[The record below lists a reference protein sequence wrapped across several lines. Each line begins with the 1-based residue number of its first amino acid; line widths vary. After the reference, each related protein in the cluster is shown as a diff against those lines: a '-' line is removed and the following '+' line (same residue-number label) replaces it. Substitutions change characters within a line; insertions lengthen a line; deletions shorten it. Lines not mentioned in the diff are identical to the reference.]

1 MDGGHWSEEARQVGV
16 PELPEWSLGRQQTSV
31 ASQHGPKAG
40 SSGLKCKCSAPQL
53 IIPQILA
60 DNISL
65 IYLEQ
70 LPDV

>member
-40 SSGLKCKCSAPQL
+40 SSGLKCKW
-53 IIPQILA
+53 
-60 DNISL
+60 DNT
-65 IYLEQ
+65 ENETARWGCG
-70 LPDV
+70 DVPEL